1 MLASARERHPR
12 HSVGHIG
19 LLSPPDPPGGGGVGG
34 EGGMNKALKFLQ
46 PVSARPLNDFYNA
59 IPCRTCVSSYQKW
72 SNSCTATPF
81 PSRRAGEGGGV
92 SGGKLP
98 GSATPQTQQTQQTQ
112 KPQRPSL
119 APTTSSQAKP
129 SQAKPSH
136 RTSLQVALKAHQ
148 PFRKI
153 PEAASH

>member
-1 MLASARERHPR
+1 MLAVARELDPKQT
-12 HSVGHIG
+12 VGHIG
-19 LLSPPDPPGGGGVGG
+19 LLSSPDPPGGGGVGG
-34 EGGMNKALKFLQ
+34 AGGMNKALKFLQ

-81 PSRRAGEGGGV
+81 PSRRAREGGGRERR
-92 SGGKLP
+92 KTP
-98 GSATPQTQQTQQTQ
+98 GQRDAANTTNTTNTKATTALMGPHH
-112 KPQRPSL
+112 L
-119 APTTSSQAKP
+119 
-129 SQAKPSH
+129 KPSH